1 MIQKFTDLCEFAIQ
15 NNRNTNFHNYENL
28 VYRVEILDSNSK
40 LKEFKNKFGYF
51 YEFNFKN
58 LDEIKKMI
66 TQKFQTLAYF
76 GIKKNKLKISL
87 LKIS

>member
-1 MIQKFTDLCEFAIQ
+1 MYEIVKRKYTLEKTNVIQKFTDLCEFAIQ

-51 YEFNFKN
+51 YEFNFK
-58 LDEIKKMI
+58 I
-66 TQKFQTLAYF
+66 
-76 GIKKNKLKISL
+76 
-87 LKIS
+87 